1 MGGGM
6 IVVGDEDW
14 ELEGEKELM
23 HLWRIFPT
31 HMLWVRLDWDMYDI
45 VRGFTVLL
53 SIYDMSRI

>member
-1 MGGGM
+1 M

-53 SIYDMSRI
+53 SIYDMSRM